1 MAQGVL
7 GPQLQEARRRKRI
20 KQRDLAERLGISAA
34 YLNLIEHDKR
44 RIAGKLLNDI
54 IRELDIDQT
63 VLTRNTKT
71 LYLETLQQIARARGG
86 SQIELEKLPEFIG
99 RYPGWSDLILT
110 LADETEAQSAIIGRL
125 TEQLAHDPVLR
136 ETIHLIL
143 SKVTAIRSTSELLVE
158 HGDMAEATRVKFCQ
172 NIADEG
178 TRLTEQAENLL
189 SHFDPTV
196 MVSQQTSGV
205 GLTEDS
211 SLPEWA
217 PGFDADLE
225 GPGPSLDEY
234 ALRMEQRFGSMSEDS
249 RLQMLAWAKRYRR
262 IAATLSLDDLEPVA
276 RRHDFNPFILAQHF
290 ELPVK
295 DIMFRLAHMA
305 PEDGI
310 PTFGFIEVDNAG
322 GVLFRKEISAL
333 RLPTRSGAC
342 PRWPLYRALS
352 QPGQGITARLNPVE
366 GTVCLAHAFARSS
379 TSHWTDIPPTLSSV
393 MIYREVG
400 PAAQRQP
407 SLRQIDV
414 GFHCFVCSR
423 EGCDDRRQRYQSL

>member
-1 MAQGVL
+1 MAQSVL

-54 IRELDIDQT
+54 IRELDIDQA

-86 SQIELEKLPEFIG
+86 AQIELEKLPEFIG
-99 RYPGWSDLILT
+99 RYPGWSDLVLT
-110 LADETEAQSAIIGRL
+110 LANETEAQSAMIDRL

-143 SKVTAIRSTSELLVE
+143 SKITAIRATSELLAE
-158 HGDMAEATRVKFCQ
+158 HADMPEATRVKFCQ
-172 NIADEG
+172 NIAEEG

-196 MVSQQTSGV
+196 MSSGQTQGAISAA
-205 GLTEDS
+205 DS
-211 SLPEWA
+211 NAPEWTA
-217 PGFDADLE
+217 GYDADLE
-225 GPGPSLDEY
+225 VPDCDLDVH
-234 ALRMEQRFGSMSEDS
+234 AQRMENRFGGMPEDI
-249 RLQMLAWAKRYRR
+249 RLQMLAWARRYNR
-262 IAATLSLDDLEPVA
+262 IAASLPLDDLEPAA
-276 RRHDFNPFILAQHF
+276 RQYDFNPFALAQHF
-290 ELPVK
+290 EQPVK
-295 DIMFRLAHMA
+295 DVMFRLAHMS
-305 PEDGI
+305 PEEGI
-310 PTFGFIEVDNAG
+310 PRFGFIEVDNAG

-352 QPGQGITARLNPVE
+352 QPGQGISARLNPVE
-366 GTVCLAHAFARSS
+366 GIICLAHAFAQSS
-379 TSHWTDIPPTLSSV
+379 TTHWTDIPPTLSSV

-400 PAAQRQP
+400 NVTPRQQP
-407 SLRQIDV
+407 LPQIDV

-423 EGCDDRRQRYQSL
+423 EGCNDRRQRYQSL

>member
-20 KQRDLAERLGISAA
+20 KQRDLAARLGISAA

-54 IRELDIDQT
+54 VRELDIDQA

-86 SQIELEKLPEFIG
+86 AQIELEKLPEFIS

-110 LADETEAQSAIIGRL
+110 LANETEAQSAVINQL

-143 SKVTAIRSTSELLVE
+143 SKVTAIRSTSELLAE
-158 HGDMAEATRVKFCQ
+158 HGDMAETVRVKFCQ
-172 NIADEG
+172 NIAEEG
-178 TRLTEQAENLL
+178 ARLTEQAENLL
-189 SHFDPTV
+189 SHFDPSV
-196 MVSQQTSGV
+196 IASEQSQGARQAK
-205 GLTEDS
+205 DS
-211 SLPEWA
+211 N
-217 PGFDADLE
+217 DLE
-225 GPGPSLDEY
+225 WKPQYEPNLESPDCDLLDY
-234 ALRMEQRFGSMSEDS
+234 AKHVEDRFGSMSDDR
-249 RLQMLAWAKRYRR
+249 RLQILEWAKRYNR
-262 IAATLSLDDLEPVA
+262 IATLLPLGDLQTAA
-276 RRHDFNPFILAQHF
+276 RQHDFNPFTLAQHF
-290 ELPVK
+290 EFPVK
-295 DIMFRLAHMA
+295 DMMYRLAHL
-305 PEDGI
+305 PEEEST
-310 PTFGFIEVDNAG
+310 PAFGFIEVDNAG
-322 GVLFRKEISAL
+322 GVLFRKETSAL

-366 GTVCLAHAFARSS
+366 GTVCLAHAFAQSSS
-379 TSHWTDIPPTLSSV
+379 THWTDIPPTLSSV
-393 MIYREVG
+393 MLYREVSG
-400 PAAQRQP
+400 GTARQQPAP
-407 SLRQIDV
+407 QIDV

-423 EGCDDRRQRYQSL
+423 EECSDRRQRYQSL